1 MTVENYNIPDLV
13 HKNFAYYIIRKEGNF
28 VQSLNVDKGFHSDD
42 LLFEMDD
49 GRLVVIIKKRE
60 KAEVDLMHKRYD
72 LKIIAIPSEIN
83 LFVNKLDCEGIK
95 LEKILETDKK

>member
-1 MTVENYNIPDLV
+1 
-13 HKNFAYYIIRKEGNF
+13 
-28 VQSLNVDKGFHSDD
+28 
-42 LLFEMDD
+42 
-49 GRLVVIIKKRE
+49 
-60 KAEVDLMHKRYD
+60 MHKRYD